1 MEMSAGQRHHPRAV
15 GHEVLEDVLVQMA
28 GDAKSIILFE
38 VISDFHRSHKTHET
52 QG

>member
-1 MEMSAGQRHHPRAV
+1 MVRARECHQAWGV